1 MWIETSSLENF
12 LYKMSTY
19 LLIEEKE
26 WRIFSTDHWLLQ
38 KAEQSFE

>member
-26 WRIFSTDHWLLQ
+26 WRIFSTGHRLLQ
-38 KAEQSFE
+38 KAEQLFE